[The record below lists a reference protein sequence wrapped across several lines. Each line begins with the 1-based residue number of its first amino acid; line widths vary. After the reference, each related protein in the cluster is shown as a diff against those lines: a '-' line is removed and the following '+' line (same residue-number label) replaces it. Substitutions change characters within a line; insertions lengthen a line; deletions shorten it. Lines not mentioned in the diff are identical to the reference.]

1 MIKRGDIRINM
12 CHQRFKCPRLYSS
25 ISIFWPRSNL
35 MWSFLLHLRLV
46 TGIPP
51 VSQCPD
57 RLIANV
63 VFSRLFLSL
72 LRAHLVR
79 PRPHCLECQHGVS
92 GTLPRF
98 VRICS
103 HHVIFSQTLPRWE
116 ICSLFIVCKQTLFC
130 REKVTGDGPMFG
142 LGNTKPPLFSFL
154 CSFFALFSLS
164 RCLFSLFYTVFLAPS
179 H

>member
-1 MIKRGDIRINM
+1 MPTLVLFNFYFLAQIKFNVVFSSSPQIGDWN
-12 CHQRFKCPRLYSS
+12 S
-25 ISIFWPRSNL
+25 
-35 MWSFLLHLRLV
+35 
-46 TGIPP
+46 TG
-51 VSQCPD
+51 VSMSKQTD
-57 RLIANV
+57 GNANV

-103 HHVIFSQTLPRWE
+103 HHVFILSIFSQTLPRWE
-116 ICSLFIVCKQTLFC
+116 IFNILLLEVIVCKQTLFC

-142 LGNTKPPLFSFL
+142 LGNTKPPLFSLL

-164 RCLFSLFYTVFLAPS
+164 RCLFALFYTVFLAPS